1 MVTLESLSECYFR
14 NYKEDNKIR
23 TKKLA
28 LKNAKY
34 FGALQKFSL
43 HHNLPSFDLITVD
56 I

>member
-1 MVTLESLSECYFR
+1 MEEKR
-14 NYKEDNKIR
+14 PYKEDKPE
-23 TKKLA
+23 LG

-43 HHNLPSFDLITVD
+43 HHNLPSFDVITVD

>member
-1 MVTLESLSECYFR
+1 VALESLSECCFR
-14 NYKEDNKIR
+14 NYKEDDKIR
-23 TKKLA
+23 TRKQA

-43 HHNLPSFDLITVD
+43 HHNLTIFDLITVD

>member
-1 MVTLESLSECYFR
+1 MTLESLSESVFFR

-23 TKKLA
+23 TRKLA

-43 HHNLPSFDLITVD
+43 HHNLPRFDLIIVD